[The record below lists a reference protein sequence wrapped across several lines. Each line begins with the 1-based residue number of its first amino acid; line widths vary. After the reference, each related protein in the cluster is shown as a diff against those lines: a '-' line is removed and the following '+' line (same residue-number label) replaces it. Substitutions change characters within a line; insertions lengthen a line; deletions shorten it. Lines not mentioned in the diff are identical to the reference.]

1 MKDDMSKKDVEDFV
15 KEYTAA
21 KFDITKLEAH
31 EQEGL
36 RVVVKFIELKDAVDF
51 VEAVRAS
58 STAKSVVK
66 KIGYAPNES
75 FSSTLYPAFL
85 MLFMVFFN

>member
-1 MKDDMSKKDVEDFV
+1 MSKKEVEEFA
-15 KEYTAA
+15 KGYTSV

-31 EQEGL
+31 KPEGL
-36 RVVVKFIELKDAVDF
+36 WAIIKFDELKDAVDF

-58 STAKSVVK
+58 NSWKSVVE

-75 FSSTLYPAFL
+75 ISSALYPAFL
-85 MLFMVFFN
+85 LVFMLFPI